1 MNKQIQKTSGAY
13 VLFSEKNSE
22 KPYGGGGGVDT
33 IPPIPLVRPRVKDV
47 FLSQNAPHI
56 LILHLVNSLL
66 QKDKLDLKC
75 KEFKSTNAARAFQFL
90 STGIYNQLVTYF
102 LLLT

>member
-1 MNKQIQKTSGAY
+1 MFYSLRKTQKNLT
-13 VLFSEKNSE
+13 
-22 KPYGGGGGVDT
+22 GGGGW
-33 IPPIPLVRPRVKDV
+33 IPSPPIPLVRPRVKDV

>member
-1 MNKQIQKTSGAY
+1 MFYSLRKTQKNLT
-13 VLFSEKNSE
+13 
-22 KPYGGGGGVDT
+22 GGGVDT
-33 IPPIPLVRPRVKDV
+33 IPPPNPLVRPRVKDV

-56 LILHLVNSLL
+56 LILDLVNSLL
-66 QKDKLDLKC
+66 QKDKLDLKS